1 MATPAQ
7 LMKVVSDATG
17 VPLAT
22 IVDIDRR
29 LVKGKLRTKHGRGL
43 HAAQMTPLDSARL
56 LTAVLA
62 SAQANASVEA
72 VERYAQTLVDKT
84 RSSKGLFGGLK
95 LHGLTEL
102 SVDHSFVDGLAA
114 LIASAST
121 GALAKLLYDSSL
133 RWLPR
138 IEVFAFTGAP
148 RGGIRIAG
156 MPDGSVVSV
165 EYFPATNET
174 KPKRGKRPRRG
185 QDARAQEIAGDLEQS
200 RRFTERTILLVA
212 ELLAQESRD
221 NDAGS
226 RRKIRSN

>member
-1 MATPAQ
+1 MGLSFMATPAQ
-7 LMKVVSDATG
+7 LMKVVSEATG

-72 VERYAQTLVDKT
+72 VERYTQTRVDEA
-84 RSSKGLFGGLK
+84 RSSERLFDRIKVEDLNA
-95 LHGLTEL
+95 LPA
-102 SVDHSFVDGLAA
+102 SHSFVDGLAA

-121 GALAKLLYDSSL
+121 GALAKLLYDSSI

-138 IEVFAFTGAP
+138 IEVFAFAGAA
-148 RGGIRIAG
+148 RGRIRIAE
-156 MPDGSVVSV
+156 MPDGGAAIV
-165 EYFPATNET
+165 EYIPAPLEA
-174 KPKRGKRPRRG
+174 KEARGRKTRRRR
-185 QDARAQEIAGDLEQS
+185 DAGESTGDLEQS
-200 RRFTERTILLVA
+200 RRVTEQTILMVA
-212 ELLAQESRD
+212 ELLGQE
-221 NDAGS
+221 
-226 RRKIRSN
+226 

>member
-17 VPLAT
+17 VTLAT

-72 VERYAQTLVDKT
+72 VERYTQTRVDKA
-84 RSSKGLFGGLK
+84 RSSERLFGRIKIEDLNA
-95 LHGLTEL
+95 LPA
-102 SVDHSFVDGLAA
+102 SHSFVDGLAT

-121 GALAKLLYDSSL
+121 GALAKLLYESPV

-138 IEVFAFTGAP
+138 IEVFAFTGAA
-148 RGGIRIAG
+148 RGRIRIAE
-156 MPDGSVVSV
+156 MRDGGAAIV
-165 EYFPATNET
+165 EYIPAPTEA
-174 KPKRGKRPRRG
+174 KQARGKKTRHGR
-185 QDARAQEIAGDLEQS
+185 DAGESAGDLEQS
-200 RRFTERTILLVA
+200 RRVTEQTILMVA
-212 ELLAQESRD
+212 EVLGQD
-221 NDAGS
+221 
-226 RRKIRSN
+226 